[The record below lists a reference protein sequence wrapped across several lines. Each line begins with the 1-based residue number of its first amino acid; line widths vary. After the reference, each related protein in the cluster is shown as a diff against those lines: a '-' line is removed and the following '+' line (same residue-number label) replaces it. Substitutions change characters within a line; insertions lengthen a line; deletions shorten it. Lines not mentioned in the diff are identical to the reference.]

1 VAFQSQLATRLRA
14 IPALAGT
21 STEASIL
28 QGNYKDIKL
37 IVSEEL
43 RQQVVVALSR
53 SLRTVFTVL
62 VPMAGVT
69 FLVGIYLS

>member
-1 VAFQSQLATRLRA
+1 MRLRA